1 MEASIMNDNVIAFP
15 RTPADVADAERAA
28 RLDRIEKDLADW
40 NEATRLAYGGGRF
53 ELKYV
58 EDLT

>member
-15 RTPADVADAERAA
+15 RTAADVADAERAA
-28 RLDRIEKDLADW
+28 RLDRIENW

>member
-28 RLDRIEKDLADW
+28 RLDRIEKDIADW
-40 NEATRLAYGGGRF
+40 NEEAWQAHGGVRV

-58 EDLT
+58 EDEA